1 MKYLTGCFYL
11 FVPSNRRS
19 SLFRMV
25 LSLTALI
32 IAYTYE
38 LKQEF
43 KNHVLQILK
52 NIIYLSAL
60 PGLHCGMWDL

>member
-1 MKYLTGCFYL
+1 M
-11 FVPSNRRS
+11 PSKRRS
-19 SLFRMV
+19 SLFRKV

-43 KNHVLQILK
+43 KNHVLLGFINFK
-52 NIIYLSAL
+52 KYLFLQLCQVFTVACEIFS
-60 PGLHCGMWDL
+60 GSI